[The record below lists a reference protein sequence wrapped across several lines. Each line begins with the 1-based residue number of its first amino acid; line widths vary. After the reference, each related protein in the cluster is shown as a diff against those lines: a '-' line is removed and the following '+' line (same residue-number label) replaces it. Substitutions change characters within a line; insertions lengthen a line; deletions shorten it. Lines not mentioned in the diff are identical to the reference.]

1 MKDSSHQ
8 SKTTKVKTN
17 WNSYALV
24 IWGLPPASV
33 SSLAT
38 HWGPI
43 TSCCAAL
50 KHPLLKDE
58 DICPTSLS
66 NGLLLSHV
74 LPKIPALQNWRMTSL
89 ISHLPTIFL
98 YMARIVHG
106 TLLWYPRSRIKA
118 DQVFILEECTCVF
131 VCVCIQWTSPDLP
144 RLQ

>member
-1 MKDSSHQ
+1 MKDPSHQ
-8 SKTTKVKTN
+8 SETTKVKTN
-17 WNSYALV
+17 WNTYALV

-33 SSLAT
+33 SSLPT
-38 HWGPI
+38 HWGPK

-50 KHPLLKDE
+50 KYPLLKDE

-66 NGLLLSHV
+66 NALLLSHV

-98 YMARIVHG
+98 YMAKIVHG
-106 TLLWYPRSRIKA
+106 TLLWHARSRIKA
-118 DQVFILEECTCVF
+118 DRVFIFEERMCVF
-131 VCVCIQWTSPDLP
+131 VCVRIQWTSPDLP